1 MDLARQLR
9 RLDRRGCHVEVLV
22 GAPGRRV
29 LAEVRRP
36 GANGGVA
43 VRDTRVDR
51 NRDGEV
57 DRAVH
62 HKYVLINGR
71 IGDDRS
77 ARRVITGSL
86 NWTTHALT
94 HGDELVLSIDG
105 SGIHARYNR
114 NFRWIWRSHSRI
126 LPNQPLPA
134 WVRASS

>member
-1 MDLARQLR
+1 
-9 RLDRRGCHVEVLV
+9 
-22 GAPGRRV
+22 
-29 LAEVRRP
+29 
-36 GANGGVA
+36 
-43 VRDTRVDR
+43 
-51 NRDGEV
+51 
-57 DRAVH
+57 VH